1 MTRASFRSPVLLA
14 SCLNAWMIGV
24 LAFLYLPI
32 VLLVAWSFNASET
45 GQHWAGFTT
54 RWYGLI
60 FEDRPLLAAV
70 ENSLLIA
77 TVTTG
82 LSIVLGTGAAWLLH
96 RFRFP
101 ASAAIHTMLYLPMII
116 PEIIMG
122 VSLMLLFRA
131 VDLELGYLTVI
142 IAHVTFCFP
151 FVMASVQARLA
162 GLDPALEEAALDLGA
177 TPSQAFVRVILPYL
191 MPAIVAGGLLSFT
204 LSLDEFIVTFFT
216 CSAESMTFPV
226 KIYGMV
232 KPGLKPTLN
241 AVSTLF
247 IVGTTLCV
255 LLADVV
261 RSRGEY
267 EGNGRFMKNILCLS
281 VVALFV
287 LQGCHREERLHLFA
301 WSEYVPQKVIDGFT
315 SETGIPVDYEV
326 YDSNEAMLSKLSPGS
341 AAYDL
346 VQPSEYAVEHLI
358 HRQMLAPIDMSLIPN
373 VSNLAADYRDPS
385 YDPGQKYSVP
395 YMSGTVG
402 IVVNTAVI
410 KEPIRSYA
418 DVFQEKYKKRIVVL
432 DDNREIVSWAF
443 SNLKIP
449 INDVTKENLQKARP
463 LLKQWLRLVKVFD
476 STDPKRSLRGG
487 DVDIGIVYN
496 GDAAMLY
503 QEDKKFQYVL
513 PAEGSHRFIDN
524 LCIPAG
530 SRHQQSAAKF
540 INYILKPEVSKLIS
554 DKFPYTNPNA
564 AARKLLS
571 PAQLDNPASYPPSSG
586 TNEIFHDIGPAT
598 QDLSA
603 MMTELRSEND

>member
-1 MTRASFRSPVLLA
+1 
-14 SCLNAWMIGV
+14 MIHETS
-24 LAFLYLPI
+24 A
-32 VLLVAWSFNASET
+32 LLVA
-45 GQHWAGFTT
+45 GG
-54 RWYGLI
+54 
-60 FEDRPLLAAV
+60 V
-70 ENSLLIA
+70 
-77 TVTTG
+77 
-82 LSIVLGTGAAWLLH
+82 VLTA
-96 RFRFP
+96 
-101 ASAAIHTMLYLPMII
+101 
-116 PEIIMG
+116 
-122 VSLMLLFRA
+122 
-131 VDLELGYLTVI
+131 
-142 IAHVTFCFP
+142 
-151 FVMASVQARLA
+151 
-162 GLDPALEEAALDLGA
+162 
-177 TPSQAFVRVILPYL
+177 
-191 MPAIVAGGLLSFT
+191 
-204 LSLDEFIVTFFT
+204 
-216 CSAESMTFPV
+216 
-226 KIYGMV
+226 
-232 KPGLKPTLN
+232 
-241 AVSTLF
+241 
-247 IVGTTLCV
+247 
-255 LLADVV
+255 
-261 RSRGEY
+261 
-267 EGNGRFMKNILCLS
+267 
-281 VVALFV
+281 
-287 LQGCHREERLHLFA
+287 GCHREERLHLFA

-358 HRQMLAPIDMSLIPN
+358 HRQMLAPIDMSLVPN
-373 VSNLAADYRDPS
+373 ISNLAPDYRDLS

-410 KEPIRSYA
+410 KDPIRSYG
-418 DVFQEKYKKRIVVL
+418 DVFQEKYTKRIVVL

-443 SNLKIP
+443 SALKIP

-513 PAEGSHRFIDN
+513 PADGSHRFIDN

-530 SRHQQSAAKF
+530 SRHQQAAAKF
-540 INYILKPEVSKLIS
+540 INYILKPDVSKLIS
-554 DKFPYTNPNA
+554 DKFPYTNPNG

-571 PAQLDNPASYPPSSG
+571 PEQLGNPASYPTAAG
-586 TNEIFHDIGPAT
+586 ANEVFHDIGPAT